1 MGRDAQMLTVHGSG
15 MNDFALLLDGFPQM
29 IFYTGIPGVQGVMPA
44 DGLNEEVNVL
54 SGGNPAEA
62 DSGGVRVNLVPKSGG
77 NVFRGDMVAN
87 FAHRGLSW
95 DNLTPA
101 LVQQLRIPENKAIDY
116 LSDVN
121 PTVGGPVLRDRLWYF
136 ASFRDTQASNRTIW
150 LPDLN
155 PNDWVYTPDTS
166 RDPGSDERPVRNLNG
181 RLTWAVSP
189 RNKLNFSVDVSKG
202 LHGAGN
208 LGLSQVSPEAWV
220 SFHYRKKPGTQVTWN
235 APLTSRLLLEAG
247 GEFDNNTVGNIPAF
261 PTAVTPGATEQ
272 SSNLRFRAQ
281 LGGFATTDY
290 LHHQANYR
298 FLRGAASYVTGSHAL
313 KVGLQLMPASA
324 TTTYDLL
331 NGGPAYYVTLLNG
344 APRSVTY
351 LATPRTQEVS
361 NVILGLY
368 GQDQWTLRRLTV
380 NAGLRFDSMNAGYP
394 DARHA
399 PTPILP
405 PIDVPGQTVLKWRDV
420 SPRIGVAYDL
430 FGTGKTAVK
439 ASVNRY
445 IIPELAHGR
454 VLTQGLQA
462 GGGFTLS
469 RTWNDATGCAGCVNG
484 DFVPQGDPLNP
495 ATNGELGPSPNRFFG
510 QAFVT
515 NRFDSEWAHGWG
527 VRPFNWEM
535 SASLQHQLAD
545 GVGANVGYFRRL
557 DGNFVVTDNLAVSP
571 EDYDPFCVTAPADSR
586 FPTAGGQQICGLF
599 DLNPAK
605 VGQQDVI
612 TTRSSNYGKQLE
624 RFNGVDASI
633 DMRLRGG
640 VFLRGGWSGGARMTD
655 NCDVVG
661 KIDNPSTWNCHQEQG
676 LLSQIKLFG
685 AYRLAWGGVD
695 IAATYQDMVG
705 GDNGLGFGVA
715 ANTVYTNAQ
724 VRDSLNRNL
733 SSGVNG
739 TVSVNVIEPG
749 SLYLP
754 RLRNLDLRFAKTVGS
769 PVRQLKVI
777 LDIFNTLNTST
788 LNIVNNTYSG
798 SGQNWLS
805 ALRITPGRFLKLGL
819 QLKF

>member
-1 MGRDAQMLTVHGSG
+1 M
-15 MNDFALLLDGFPQM
+15 
-29 IFYTGIPGVQGVMPA
+29 
-44 DGLNEEVNVL
+44 
-54 SGGNPAEA
+54 
-62 DSGGVRVNLVPKSGG
+62 
-77 NVFRGDMVAN
+77 
-87 FAHRGLSW
+87 
-95 DNLTPA
+95 
-101 LVQQLRIPENKAIDY
+101 
-116 LSDVN
+116 
-121 PTVGGPVLRDRLWYF
+121 
-136 ASFRDTQASNRTIW
+136 
-150 LPDLN
+150 
-155 PNDWVYTPDTS
+155 
-166 RDPGSDERPVRNLNG
+166 RNLNG

-272 SSNLRFRAQ
+272 SSNLRFRSQ

-405 PIDVPGQTVLKWRDV
+405 SIEVPGQTVLKWRDV

-469 RTWNDATGCAGCVNG
+469 RTWNDATICAGCVNG

-495 ATNGELGPSPNRFFG
+495 AANGELGPSPNRFFG

-535 SASLQHQLAD
+535 SASLQHQLAE

-557 DGNFVVTDNLAVSP
+557 YGNFVVTDNLAVSP
-571 EDYDPFCVTAPADSR
+571 GDYDPFCVTAPADSR
-586 FPTAGGQQICGLF
+586 FPTGGGQQICGLF

-633 DMRLRGG
+633 DMRLKGG
-640 VFLRGGWSGGARMTD
+640 VFLPRRLERRCADDRQLRRGR
-655 NCDVVG
+655 
-661 KIDNPSTWNCHQEQG
+661 
-676 LLSQIKLFG
+676 
-685 AYRLAWGGVD
+685 
-695 IAATYQDMVG
+695 QDRQPQH
-705 GDNGLGFGVA
+705 LE
-715 ANTVYTNAQ
+715 
-724 VRDSLNRNL
+724 L
-733 SSGVNG
+733 SSRAG
-739 TVSVNVIEPG
+739 TAQPGQAVRRLSTGMGRSRHRCHVSG
-749 SLYLP
+749 HGGRRQRP
-754 RLRNLDLRFAKTVGS
+754 RLRRGGQHGLHECTSQRLAESQPILGCERDGVGERHRTRKPVS
-769 PVRQLKVI
+769 PTAAQP
-777 LDIFNTLNTST
+777 
-788 LNIVNNTYSG
+788 G
-798 SGQNWLS
+798 SAIRRRPS
-805 ALRITPGRFLKLGL
+805 DRR
-819 QLKF
+819 